1 MIVHTTLALVHVT
14 LVATL
19 KLLRVTATIV
29 RTYGLPRCAHAG
41 IDPGHELGDWLNHSI
56 R

>member
-1 MIVHTTLALVHVT
+1 MIVHTALTLVHVT

-19 KLLRVTATIV
+19 KLRVIATV

-41 IDPGHELGDWLNHSI
+41 IDPGHELGDWLNDSM